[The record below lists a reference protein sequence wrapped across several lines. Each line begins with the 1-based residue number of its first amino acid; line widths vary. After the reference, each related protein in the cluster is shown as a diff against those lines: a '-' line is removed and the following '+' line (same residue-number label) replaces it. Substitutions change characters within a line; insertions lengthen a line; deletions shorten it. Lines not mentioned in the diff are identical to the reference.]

1 MSQAKF
7 QDLEP
12 LTDLQLLDLYIE
24 ECRQFVNPRLLGAVS
39 GRGLIKYVD
48 YLPKNIKEAKSV
60 LRSRLSQ
67 NEKYW
72 GDTEI
77 DDISGKIENLK
88 RLKKDLDKIK
98 ITDVDELIPVLKN
111 MLQTSES
118 VKDYFK

>member
-1 MSQAKF
+1 MNAKF

-12 LTDLQLLDLYIE
+12 LTDLELLDLYIE
-24 ECRQFVNPRLLGAVS
+24 ECRRFVNPRLLGAVN
-39 GRGLIKYVD
+39 GRGLVKYVN
-48 YLPKNIKEAKSV
+48 YLPKDIKEAKSV

-72 GDTEI
+72 GNSEI
-77 DDISGKIENLK
+77 DEISGKIDNLK
-88 RLKKDLDKIK
+88 RLKKDLDKIN